1 MKCEKF
7 ELLIALQVEGD
18 LPPRETTKVEAHLSA
33 CPACREFAA
42 ELQASQAAVRLL
54 SNTEFSDAT
63 RADLRRSVMNQISVR
78 PSGPDFWSR
87 LFRPLNWQFAALAAA
102 LALLFVSAVFYLSRP
117 DPQPVS
123 VRIQPPNA
131 PALDVKALAAQDAK
145 PRQAGVT
152 QQRHHRS
159 AARARFVKA
168 PEFEARNQIA
178 VVTPPPETEMVSE
191 PGPMNPAA
199 EAAPAPANDDQKIRM
214 EIQTRDPNIRIIWFV
229 NKEPRQP
236 VTE

>member
-7 ELLIALQVEGD
+7 ELLIALQAEGD
-18 LPPRETTKVEAHLSA
+18 LPPQETTKVEAHLSA

-42 ELQASQAAVRLL
+42 ELQVSQAAVCLL
-54 SNTEFSDAT
+54 SQTEFSEAI

-78 PSGPDFWSR
+78 PAGPNFWSR

-123 VRIQPPNA
+123 NIQHPNE
-131 PALDVKALAAQDAK
+131 PVPDVQPVTAHDT
-145 PRQAGVT
+145 GT
-152 QQRHHRS
+152 QQARFDKLRHHRS

-168 PEFEARNQIA
+168 PEFEARNQMAA
-178 VVTPPPETEMVSE
+178 VAKLPETETVPE

-199 EAAPAPANDDQKIRM
+199 EAAPAPANDEQRIRM
-214 EIQTRDPNIRIIWFV
+214 EIQTRDPNIRIIWLV
-229 NKEPRQP
+229 NKEPRR
-236 VTE
+236 TASE